1 MTVDLFY
8 SQTYLYDAIQ
18 LDTTNKAGMVYES
31 LLVSPISGVRIVEPT
46 VWATSDMIG
55 RVHSAEYTR
64 AIWTGEPQW
73 LADNNGVCEW
83 TPEFAASRL
92 SSTGG
97 VVCAA
102 MRAWE
107 TGGVSGSMSSGLHH
121 ARHEC
126 GAGYCTLNGLVIA
139 AAEVVHH
146 GAQRV
151 LIVDL
156 DAHGGGGTAS
166 MIQGIPALE
175 QVDVAVHDFD
185 RYESTPNARYWFSEA
200 GSYIETVRQALNSV
214 QDPEGIDLVLYNAGV
229 DPHQDCVMGGARG
242 ITTETLWLR
251 DTLVFS
257 WARKNGLPIC
267 FVFAGGYTGPRLSQS
282 ELVNLHRQTIEAAV
296 QC

>member
-1 MTVDLFY
+1 MVDLFY

-31 LLVSPISGVRIVEPT
+31 LLVSPISGVSIVEPT

-55 RVHSAEYTR
+55 RVHSADYTR
-64 AIWTGEPQW
+64 AIWTGEPRW
-73 LADNNGVCEW
+73 LADNNGVCAW

-102 MRAWE
+102 VRAWE
-107 TGGVSGSMSSGLHH
+107 TRGVSGSMSSGLHH
-121 ARHEC
+121 ARHSR

-139 AAEVVHH
+139 AAEVVHR
-146 GAQRV
+146 GGKRV

-166 MIQGIPALE
+166 MIRGLPAME
-175 QVDVAVHDFD
+175 QVDVAVDHFD
-185 RYESTPNARYWFSEA
+185 GYESTPNARYWFSDA
-200 GSYIETVRQALNSV
+200 GSYINTVRHALESV

-229 DPHQDCVMGGARG
+229 DPHQDCATGGSRG
-242 ITTETLWLR
+242 ITTEMLRLR

-257 WARKNGLPIC
+257 WARKSGLPIC
-267 FVFAGGYTGPRLSQS
+267 FVFAGGYAGPRLSQS